1 MPANLQEMPAFLLL
15 PALLALLP
23 QDPGPATDLQRLSE
37 RVDAVHYPDG
47 RPKRLE
53 SFRADLSIE
62 EAAADA
68 SQRGQAELRSMFRE
82 WQPEGAKVSRPL
94 IRYSVVDAGQP
105 IERGCDRDGWWE
117 LFQGEPR
124 DLTARDLAESLKAAQ
139 RDTKLARQLLRFM
152 DPGAVL
158 RTLQDAGAVVEETL
172 QVGRTEP
179 VPCQVATGR
188 LAAFPLLEQEGDAVP
203 VAARIFVH
211 RDTGRLV
218 AIEARPLD
226 AEGKPDAGRGEFLR
240 FEEHEKQGPAL
251 LPRMLVHYRL
261 DANGK
266 RMLQRKVRLVQITLG
281 AELRVEDF
289 DRPRRKPS

>member
-1 MPANLQEMPAFLLL
+1 MPATLLL
-15 PALLALLP
+15 PALLALLA
-23 QDPGPATDLQRLSE
+23 QDPKPATDLQRLSE

-47 RPKRLE
+47 RPKRME

-68 SQRGQAELRSMFRE
+68 SQRGQAELRSVFRE
-82 WQPEGAKVSRPL
+82 WQPEGAKVARPL

-105 IERGCDRDGWWE
+105 IERGCDRDGYWE
-117 LFQGEPR
+117 LFQGEAR

-158 RTLQDAGAVVEETL
+158 RTLESPGAVTEEVL

-179 VPCQVATGR
+179 VPCLVASGR
-188 LAAFPLLEQEGDAVP
+188 IGSFPLLEQEGEAVA
-203 VAARIFVH
+203 VAARVFVH
-211 RDTGRLV
+211 RDTGRVV
-218 AIEARPLD
+218 AVEARPLD
-226 AEGKPDAGRGEFLR
+226 AEGKADTARGEFLR
-240 FEEHEKQGPAL
+240 LEDHERQGPAL

-266 RMLQRKVRLVQITLG
+266 RVLQRKVRLVQISLG